1 MMDINR
7 RLMLQQAL
15 LLVGAAVV
23 PGSVEAL
30 AAATKTTTPQL
41 SAARFATLT
50 ALADT
55 ILPKTDS
62 PGAVEVGVPKM
73 VDALLGTWA
82 SPERRV
88 ALTEALDRVDA
99 AAKKQ
104 KGKAFVALKPAER
117 LAFLAPYDAAALKSL
132 PPATEATP
140 PTTVPLGKASTT
152 VDPQVGRAKEQP
164 PQSAQD
170 MFSPRATDAGYA
182 KLKELIVIGYYTSEA
197 ALTTEL
203 RYEHNP
209 GAWEPSLP
217 ITPDTRPEGGFALI

>member
-1 MMDINR
+1 MIDINR
-7 RLMLQQAL
+7 RSMLQQAL

-30 AAATKTTTPQL
+30 AAATKATTPQL

-55 ILPKTDS
+55 ILPKTGS

-82 SPERRV
+82 SAERRV
-88 ALTEALDRVDA
+88 ALTEAIDRVDV
-99 AAKKQ
+99 AAKAQ
-104 KGKAFVALKPAER
+104 KGKSFVALKPAER
-117 LAFLAPYDAAALKSL
+117 LAFLAPYDAAALKTL
-132 PPATEATP
+132 PPEAASP
-140 PTTVPLGKASTT
+140 PTNVPLGKASTT
-152 VDPQVGRAKEQP
+152 MDPQVGRAKQQP
-164 PQSAQD
+164 PQSARD
-170 MFSPRATDAGYA
+170 LMSPRATDAGYA
-182 KLKELIVIGYYTSEA
+182 KLKELIVIGYYSTEA

>member
-7 RLMLQQAL
+7 RSMLQQAL

-30 AAATKTTTPQL
+30 AAATKTDKPQL
-41 SAARFATLT
+41 SAPRFATLT

-55 ILPKTDS
+55 IVPKTES

-88 ALTEALDRVDA
+88 ALTEALDRIDS
-99 AAKKQ
+99 AAKAQ
-104 KGKAFVALKPAER
+104 KGKSFVALKPAER
-117 LAFLAPYDAAALKSL
+117 LAFLVPYDSAALKAL
-132 PPATEATP
+132 PPEAASP

-152 VDPQVGRAKEQP
+152 VDPQVGRTKEQRP
-164 PQSAQD
+164 KSVQD
-170 MFSPRATDAGYA
+170 LFSPRATDAGYA
-182 KLKELIVIGYYTSEA
+182 KLKELIVIGYYTTEA

-217 ITPDTRPEGGFALI
+217 ITPDTRPWGGFALI